1 MGAYLEQ
8 ARLLVEKIQKIV
20 GIFRYSRSETVT
32 AVLAVLCF
40 SAATLGSAMSS
51 LRPFPR
57 SSAHAG
63 ANVLSDPSSP
73 GVTPA

>member
-1 MGAYLEQ
+1 MGDYLEQ

-40 SAATLGSAMSS
+40 SAATLGLGNEFVKAFSQIVSA
-51 LRPFPR
+51 RR
-57 SSAHAG
+57 SQR
-63 ANVLSDPSSP
+63 LE
-73 GVTPA
+73 